1 MTQPR
6 VSGSA
11 MGLYQTLNTW
21 KWFQNHFKRVRRQLE
36 LPLFPLLKE
45 KTPKINNMFY
55 HSEAKPQSIYTK
67 TSEEKERRF
76 LDEIRKNIV
85 TQWTSGQ
92 CTGLTARR
100 SAVRF
105 PPELC
110 ALSVWSLQVLLVG
123 ERFVQFPSTVQKQT
137 GFLTVHSRQ
146 TVGVNVSV
154 NDY

>member
-1 MTQPR
+1 
-6 VSGSA
+6 
-11 MGLYQTLNTW
+11 
-21 KWFQNHFKRVRRQLE
+21 
-36 LPLFPLLKE
+36 
-45 KTPKINNMFY
+45 MFY

-105 PPELC
+105 PLELC
-110 ALSVWSLQVLLVG
+110 ALSVWSLHVLLVG